1 MAHWGLGMM
10 WVRLK
15 QRAPVAQ
22 EERPRVGKK
31 GGAEWGPEEGGG
43 VVLFE
48 LEEENPSLSTQV
60 LL

>member
-1 MAHWGLGMM
+1 MM

>member
-1 MAHWGLGMM
+1 MT

-15 QRAPVAQ
+15 QRAPAAK

-31 GGAEWGPEEGGG
+31 GAEWGPEEGGG

-48 LEEENPSLSTQV
+48 LEEENPSHSTQV